1 MLETKSRDGNNT
13 VAGEA
18 RADGGLQRRQQQM
31 PKIADDAFG
40 ARQML
45 KVGRGMDDIA
55 QPLLAST

>member
-1 MLETKSRDGNNT
+1 MLEAKSRDGNNT

-18 RADGGLQRRQQQM
+18 RANGGLLGRQQQ
-31 PKIADDAFG
+31 PSKFADDACG